1 MSNETFN
8 NSIRYIKVN
17 WMRLC
22 IMDVLKQGT
31 NMPVRSFTDK
41 FILIVLCVHGQM
53 NRLSSSAAVLS
64 RACAYGSLAR
74 NGTDGC

>member
-1 MSNETFN
+1 
-8 NSIRYIKVN
+8 
-17 WMRLC
+17 
-22 IMDVLKQGT
+22 
-31 NMPVRSFTDK
+31 MPVRSFTDK

-74 NGTDGC
+74 NGADGC